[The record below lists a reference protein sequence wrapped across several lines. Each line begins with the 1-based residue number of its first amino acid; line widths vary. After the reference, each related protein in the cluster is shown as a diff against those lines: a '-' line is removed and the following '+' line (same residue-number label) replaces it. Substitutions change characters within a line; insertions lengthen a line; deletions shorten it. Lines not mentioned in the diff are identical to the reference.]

1 MNLFIFASVKK
12 RLLNIILL
20 CFLLAMVACGG
31 PSQHASEVDFQ
42 EAQIQYDSGFVL
54 SSQDSLLAAFPHFI
68 RVAEKLEYLPDDMT
82 AEEMLLASR
91 AYYQMAHI
99 FGRKMENNAEIDALR
114 WALNY
119 QKAINDTV
127 WMARTGWMLASA
139 FETVNENDSAQFHLY
154 QSMPYLDTISDDVQ
168 DYIGARNLLASL
180 YFDNNQI
187 DSCLQ
192 VQREIIA
199 FKVRRG
205 MDTKG
210 DSVNMGMNLFFSGRK
225 TEAKPY
231 LFKILDMECDD
242 VEKGAVMSLLAQ
254 VYEEEQNSDSS
265 AFCQSFQTSYVQAES
280 ERVSDG
286 LLAVKQYEQ
295 YKAERDARLAGL
307 RAQKATQKAK
317 VWHVV
322 YVVVALLLLAAIAFV
337 IYHRRYRRRMNQEHE
352 VIRRDLQEARGTLE
366 TKALETLFIKAEAIY
381 NDRFN
386 NKAKRILKVFDESY
400 PDALTRLKAAHP
412 NLNETELD
420 VCVLSYFPFRT
431 KEIADILDLRENTIS
446 KYRSNIKK
454 KTQADSFE
462 VLWNRFIA

>member
-54 SSQDSLLAAFPHFI
+54 SSQDSLLVAFPHFI

-139 FETVNENDSAQFHLY
+139 FETVSENDSAQFHLY

-199 FKVRRG
+199 FKVRRD

>member
-1 MNLFIFASVKK
+1 MIIFAAMKPFRYIVGS
-12 RLLNIILL
+12 LLLL
-20 CFLLAMVACGG
+20 SFVACSR

-68 RVAEKLEYLPDDMT
+68 RVAEKLEYLPADMT
-82 AEEMLLASR
+82 AEDMLLASR

-114 WALNY
+114 CALNY

-139 FETVNENDSAQFHLY
+139 FETLMENDSAKFYLD
-154 QSMPYLDTISDDVQ
+154 QSIPYLDTVSDDIQ
-168 DYIGARNLLASL
+168 DYIGARNLLAYL
-180 YFDNNQI
+180 YFDDQQI

-225 TEAKPY
+225 AEAKPY
-231 LFKILDMECDD
+231 LLKILDMECDD
-242 VEKGAVMSLLAQ
+242 VENGAVMSLLVQ

-307 RAQKATQKAK
+307 RAQKANQKAK
-317 VWHVV
+317 VWRVV

-386 NKAKRILKVFDESY
+386 NKAKRILEVFDEAY
-400 PDALTRLKAAHP
+400 PDALARLKSVHP

-462 VLWNRFIA
+462 VLWSRIVG

>member
-54 SSQDSLLAAFPHFI
+54 SSQDSLLVAFPHFI

-366 TKALETLFIKAEAIY
+366 AKALETLFIKAEAIY

-386 NKAKRILKVFDESY
+386 NKAKRILKVFDEAY

-454 KTQADSFE
+454 KTQTDSFE

>member
-1 MNLFIFASVKK
+1 M
-12 RLLNIILL
+12 
-20 CFLLAMVACGG
+20 CFLLAMVACGRNV
-31 PSQHASEVDFQ
+31 QHASEADFQ

-82 AEEMLLASR
+82 AEDMLLASR

-99 FGRKMENNAEIDALR
+99 FGSKMENNAEIDALR

-139 FETVNENDSAQFHLY
+139 FETVKENDSAQFHLN
-154 QSMPYLDTISDDVQ
+154 QSIPYLDTVSDNVW
-168 DYIGARNLLASL
+168 DYIGARNLLSSL

-205 MDTKG
+205 IDSKG
-210 DSVNMGMNLFFSGRK
+210 DSVCMGMNLFFSGRK
-225 TEAKPY
+225 AEAKPY
-231 LFKILDMECDD
+231 LLKILDMERDD
-242 VEKGAVMSLLAQ
+242 VEKGVVMSLLAQ
-254 VYEEEQNSDSS
+254 VYEEDQNADSS

-295 YKAERDARLAGL
+295 YKTERDARLAGL

-317 VWHVV
+317 VLHFV
-322 YVVVALLLLAAIAFV
+322 YVVVVLLLLAAIAFV

-366 TKALETLFIKAEAIY
+366 AKALETLFIKAEAIY

-386 NKAKRILKVFDESY
+386 NKAKRILEVFEEAY
-400 PDALTRLKAAHP
+400 PDALVRLKAAHP
-412 NLNETELD
+412 DLNETELD
-420 VCVLSYFPFRT
+420 VCVLSYFPFRM

-454 KTQADSFE
+454 KTQVDSFE
-462 VLWNRFIA
+462 VLWRQFVG

>member
-1 MNLFIFASVKK
+1 MKK
-12 RLLNIILL
+12 HLLNIILL

-54 SSQDSLLAAFPHFI
+54 SSQDSLLVAFPHFI

-295 YKAERDARLAGL
+295 YKAERDAWLAGL

-366 TKALETLFIKAEAIY
+366 AKALETLFIKAEAIY

-386 NKAKRILKVFDESY
+386 NKAKRILKVFDEAY

-420 VCVLSYFPFRT
+420 VCELSYFPFRT
-431 KEIADILDLRENTIS
+431 KEIADILDLRENTVS

-454 KTQADSFE
+454 KTQTDSFE